1 MVIWWKVSFVIGRRE
16 FRLAEKIAAGGGR
29 THFYSETMTDNL
41 RIRTPP
47 ENVEEI
53 FLKKRN
59 TIKQYKA
66 ILNLLVLFTCVN
78 VYLLTMMVIYNEL
91 NSFIFGII
99 GTPIFIAI
107 LYQGGQIYA
116 ALSTYGELSPQQI
129 TVPIQK
135 KGSP

>member
-1 MVIWWKVSFVIGRRE
+1 
-16 FRLAEKIAAGGGR
+16 
-29 THFYSETMTDNL
+29 MTDNL

-59 TIKQYKA
+59 TIKEYKA

-78 VYLLTMMVIYNEL
+78 VYLLSMIVVYNQL
-91 NSFIFGII
+91 SSFIFGII
-99 GTPIFIAI
+99 GTPIFIGI
-107 LYQGGQIYA
+107 LYQAGEIYRT
-116 ALSTYGELSPQQI
+116 LNTYNQQSPQDV

>member
-1 MVIWWKVSFVIGRRE
+1 
-16 FRLAEKIAAGGGR
+16 
-29 THFYSETMTDNL
+29 MTDNL

-107 LYQGGQIYA
+107 LYQGGEIYKV
-116 ALSTYGELSPQQI
+116 LNTYGEPSPQEV
-129 TVPIQK
+129 TVATQK